1 MAKPC
6 MDIHM
11 QTPASGYEF
20 RNVNFGQGKVECV
33 FALGMYYSFT
43 YRLVLWRVWLAD
55 WTGGASVARS
65 MPCRQIGMNERHT
78 VMSVGLRNKFGG
90 PQQASLYEMNI

>member
-11 QTPASGYEF
+11 QAPASGYEF

-33 FALGMYYSFT
+33 FALGMHYSFT
-43 YRLVLWRVWLAD
+43 YRLVFVVRVA
-55 WTGGASVARS
+55 G
-65 MPCRQIGMNERHT
+65 
-78 VMSVGLRNKFGG
+78 
-90 PQQASLYEMNI
+90 